1 MNVDIDIWAEELLKD
16 VCEKWETTEYKY
28 AFKDFGFRVFY
39 SPVHLSPELMV
50 IGYNPGK
57 DDKPF
62 SKEEDCQIPE
72 VHEYLYHNSRIAKK
86 MKYLFESIEREDWL
100 ADSVKLNLV
109 FFGSENDAQ
118 WEAMD
123 RDLRDELEIFCF
135 KKVSDIIGTL
145 KPRYIVT
152 EGLKVFD
159 ILINSVLMGCSK
171 PEVKIGVGGR
181 KIYARSR
188 YGYTQIIGLV
198 HLTKDRISYPDWNS
212 IKKYLKADLKD
223 LDQTYLH

>member
-1 MNVDIDIWAEELLKD
+1 MDVDIWAEELLMD
-16 VCEKWETTEYKY
+16 VCEKWAAPEYKY
-28 AFKDFGFRVFY
+28 SFKDCGFRVFY
-39 SPVHLSPELMV
+39 SPVHLSPELMI

-62 SKEEDCQIPE
+62 SKEEDSQIPE

-86 MKYLFESIEREDWL
+86 MKFLFESIEKEDWL

-109 FFGSENDAQ
+109 FFGSENETQ
-118 WEAMD
+118 WETMD
-123 RDLRDELEIFCF
+123 QDLRDELETFCF
-135 KKVSDIIGTL
+135 RKVNDIIDTL

-171 PEVKIGVGGR
+171 KEVKFGVGGR

-198 HLTKDRISYPDWNS
+198 NLAKDRISYPDWNS
-212 IKKYLKADLKD
+212 TKKCLKADLKD

>member
-1 MNVDIDIWAEELLKD
+1 MDIDIWAEELLND
-16 VCEKWETTEYKY
+16 VCEKWETPDYKY
-28 AFKDFGFRVFY
+28 EFKDRGFRVFY

-50 IGYNPGK
+50 IGYNPDN

-62 SKEEDCQIPE
+62 SKEEDSQIPE
-72 VHEYLYHNSRIAKK
+72 FHEYLYHNSRIARK

-118 WEAMD
+118 WETMD
-123 RDLRDELEIFCF
+123 RDLRDKLETFCF
-135 KKVSDIIGTL
+135 KKVSDIIDTL
-145 KPRYIVT
+145 KPRYIIT

-159 ILINSVLMGCSK
+159 ILTNSVLMGCSK

-181 KIYARSR
+181 QIYARSR
-188 YGYTQIIGLV
+188 YGHTQIIGLV
-198 HLTKDRISYPDWNS
+198 HLSKDRISYPDWNS
-212 IKKYLKADLKD
+212 VKKYLNADLKD

>member
-1 MNVDIDIWAEELLKD
+1 MDIDIWAEELLRD
-16 VCEKWETTEYKY
+16 VCEKWEASEDRY
-28 AFKDFGFRVFY
+28 AFGDCGFRVFY
-39 SPVHLSPELMV
+39 SPIRLSPELMI

-62 SKEEDCQIPE
+62 SKGEDCQIPE
-72 VHEYLYHNSRIAKK
+72 VHEYLYHNSRIARK

-100 ADSVKLNLV
+100 ADSVKLNLL

-123 RDLRDELEIFCF
+123 RDIRDELETFCF
-135 KKVSDIIGTL
+135 KNVSDIIDTL

-171 PEVKIGVGGR
+171 AEVKIGVGGR

-188 YGYTQIIGLV
+188 YGHTQIIGLV

-212 IKKYLKADLKD
+212 IKKYLKDDLKD
-223 LDQTYLH
+223 SDQQYLH

>member
-1 MNVDIDIWAEELLKD
+1 MDIDIWAEELLKE
-16 VCEKWETTEYKY
+16 VCEKWEAPGYKY
-28 AFKDFGFRVFY
+28 AFKDCGFRVFY
-39 SPVHLSPELMV
+39 SPVHLSPELML

-62 SKEEDCQIPE
+62 SKEEDSEIPE
-72 VHEYLYHNSRIAKK
+72 IHEYLYHDSRIAKK

-100 ADSVKLNLV
+100 TDSVKLNLV
-109 FFGSENDAQ
+109 FFGSEDDAQ
-118 WEAMD
+118 WQTMD
-123 RDLRDELEIFCF
+123 RDLRDELETFCF
-135 KKVSDIIGTL
+135 KKVSDIIDTL

-159 ILINSVLMGCSK
+159 ILINSVLMGCTK

-188 YGYTQIIGLV
+188 YGHTQIIGLV

-212 IKKYLKADLKD
+212 IKNYLKADLKD
-223 LDQTYLH
+223 LEQQYLH

>member
-1 MNVDIDIWAEELLKD
+1 MDIDIWAEELLKD
-16 VCEKWETTEYKY
+16 VCEKWETSGGEYS
-28 AFKDFGFRVFY
+28 FRDCGFRVFY
-39 SPVHLSPELMV
+39 SPIRLSPELMV

-62 SKEEDCQIPE
+62 SKGEDSHIPE
-72 VHEYLYHNSRIAKK
+72 VHEYLYHDSRIARK

-109 FFGSENDAQ
+109 FFGSEDDAQ
-118 WEAMD
+118 WEAVD
-123 RDLRDELEIFCF
+123 RGLRDELETFCF
-135 KKVSDIIGTL
+135 KKVNEIIDTL

-159 ILINSVLMGCSK
+159 ILTNSVLMGCSK
-171 PEVKIGVGGR
+171 TEVKNGVGGR

-223 LDQTYLH
+223 SDRQYLH

>member
-1 MNVDIDIWAEELLKD
+1 MDIDIWAEELLKD
-16 VCEKWETTEYKY
+16 VCEKWETPECKY
-28 AFKDFGFRVFY
+28 AFKDCGFRVFC

-62 SKEEDCQIPE
+62 CKEEDSQIPE
-72 VHEYLYHNSRIAKK
+72 FHEYLYHNSRIAGK

-118 WEAMD
+118 WETMD
-123 RDLRDELEIFCF
+123 RDLRDKLETFCF
-135 KKVSDIIGTL
+135 KKVSDIIDTL
-145 KPRYIVT
+145 KPRYIAT

-181 KIYARSR
+181 QIYARSR
-188 YGYTQIIGLV
+188 YGHTQIIGLV

-212 IKKYLKADLKD
+212 IKKYLKADLKN